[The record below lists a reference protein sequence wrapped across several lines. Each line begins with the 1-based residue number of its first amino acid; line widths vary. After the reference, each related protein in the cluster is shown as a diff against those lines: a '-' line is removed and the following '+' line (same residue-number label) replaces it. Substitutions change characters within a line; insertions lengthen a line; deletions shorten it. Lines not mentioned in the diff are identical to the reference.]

1 MKKKVVRS
9 ALNAQLA
16 ASAVAF
22 KTLTTEQGSLEL
34 TLLPVLPASPFSTTE
49 GDGRS
54 GISFVYDAEGLADR
68 YNGGGRKANLN
79 IEHNRSGGD
88 TRSRGYCYELT
99 TAEREPEQGMQPG
112 LLYGWFVMSALGADE
127 MTQRLWLYTSA
138 EIRGMWLDE
147 TTYQI
152 TKFTGHALTN
162 NPATE
167 MPANFSE
174 QSDEADEADEGE
186 DLSASAASGYTEE
199 QLAEQAMLKAIL
211 EQLGLPADATEEQ
224 VLSCLTALRTPAV
237 SETEQA
243 LTAAGFTAADLTAGA
258 LVRSEQLTAVQAEV
272 QTLTAQVGT
281 LTADLATATTELTA
295 ARAEIQTLKS
305 ADTERQVFAAVD
317 AAIAARKATPAS
329 RDALVRLAKADLT
342 AFSEAMAAAPE
353 VLGTAPIQT
362 PGNAAA
368 VVALTAEEKA
378 FCKAYGFKE
387 SSYLRAKQQGAL
399 N

>member
-99 TAEREPEQGMQPG
+99 TSEREPEQGMQPG
-112 LLYGWFVMSALGADE
+112 LLYGWFAMSALGADE

-174 QSDEADEADEGE
+174 QADDDSDEDEGE
-186 DLSASAASGYTEE
+186 DLAASAAPGYTSQ

-211 EQLGLPADATEEQ
+211 EQLGLPADATQEQ
-224 VLSCLTALRTPAV
+224 VLEALSALRTPA
-237 SETEQA
+237 STEAEQA
-243 LTAAGFTAADLTAGA
+243 LTAAGFTAADLMAGA

-281 LTADLATATTELTA
+281 LTTELTA
-295 ARAEIQTLKS
+295 ARAEVETLKG
-305 ADTERQVFAAVD
+305 AETERQVFAAVD
-317 AAIAARKATPAS
+317 TAIAARKATPAS

-342 AFSEAMAAAPE
+342 AFNEAMAAAPE
-353 VLGTAPIQT
+353 VFSVADRVAPAGDTTFGLTNEELATAKAAGISPQT
-362 PGNAAA
+362 YAAA
-368 VVALTAEEKA
+368 REKA
-378 FCKAYGFKE
+378 
-387 SSYLRAKQQGAL
+387 RAQLGL
-399 N
+399 